1 MPWQVA
7 LSLYFV
13 VLVSQVVLQRSYS
26 QKSKLP
32 ESFPPALSY
41 AIGVLPLGIIVGLT
55 MHPHVQWS
63 WWLIFLL
70 ALEGT
75 FIALYNWLSFMSI
88 RRLPIARYQTIYQS
102 YEIVVILLGWTLL
115 SERLTLP
122 QTVGGLFLLA
132 GALLAI
138 HAPKKNDRKPDDHT
152 HTTAILLAAGSAVTI
167 GIGLVAEKAALRH
180 MSMGAYFIFGYATQV
195 LALVALAA
203 KDVNRQT
210 VRTITP
216 YDLHRSLAMGVLS
229 SLIGFFYIAAIVR
242 ANNISLITAL
252 STLSLPL
259 SVLAGYI
266 FLREREHTL
275 ILWIS
280 LGVSFVGLVVSAL
293 H

>member
-1 MPWQVA
+1 
-7 LSLYFV
+7 
-13 VLVSQVVLQRSYS
+13 
-26 QKSKLP
+26 
-32 ESFPPALSY
+32 
-41 AIGVLPLGIIVGLT
+41 
-55 MHPHVQWS
+55 
-63 WWLIFLL
+63 
-70 ALEGT
+70 
-75 FIALYNWLSFMSI
+75 LYNWLSFMSI

-138 HAPKKNDRKPDDHT
+138 HAPKKNDRKSGDHT

-180 MSMGAYFIFGYATQV
+180 MNMGAYFIFGYATQV